1 MKKKMSAKSIGETLA
16 ALGVIASL
24 VFVGLE
30 IQQNTAVARAQTRQA
45 LTEDLRDFIMTLS
58 EDKQLFDAFHQK
70 FETSYEGSVDDR
82 RAVYVMYARL
92 RMVENVF
99 LQVQE
104 GVVDESIFLSYGWS
118 KQPVFMSPQ
127 FRDWWPDHRSR
138 FNPGFVAAFE
148 AEYGLA
154 P

>member
-1 MKKKMSAKSIGETLA
+1 MSAKTIGETLA

-45 LTEDLRDFIMTLS
+45 LTEDLREFIMTLAAD
-58 EDKQLFDAFHQK
+58 ETLFEVYHNRFD
-70 FETSYEGSVDDR
+70 TGYEGTLDDR
-82 RAVYVMYARL
+82 RATYVMYARL

-99 LQVQE
+99 LQVRE

-118 KQPVFMSPQ
+118 DQPLFMTSD
-127 FRDWWPDHRSR
+127 FREWWPLQRSR
-138 FNPGFVAAFE
+138 FNSDFVAAFE
-148 AEYGLA
+148 AEYELA

>member
-1 MKKKMSAKSIGETLA
+1 MSAKSIGEALA
-16 ALGVIASL
+16 AIGVIASL

-58 EDKQLFDAFHQK
+58 ADEALFDLFHER
-70 FETSYEGSVDDR
+70 FETTYKGSSDDR
-82 RAVYVMYARL
+82 RADYVMYARL

-99 LQVQE
+99 LQVDE

-118 KQPVFMSPQ
+118 QQPVFMSTQ
-127 FRDWWPDHRSR
+127 FRDWWPKHRTR
-138 FNPGFVAAFE
+138 FNPAFVDAFE
-148 AEYGLA
+148 AEYKLA